1 MASALIYMA
10 QLHVIFDKDGV
21 ITDNN
26 SYHFDAWQVFFQK
39 YNVSVPAEDFH
50 ARVFGKTNQE
60 ILVELFEGPL
70 TDQQLED
77 WAEEKEAM
85 FREIYKEHFVLT
97 PGLPAFLEELYIAK
111 IPAAVATNAPQ
122 SNLDFTLDTGKI
134 RHVFQVTITPKA
146 VALPKPAPDIYI
158 KAAEL
163 LGAAPNQ
170 CVVFEDSFTGI
181 DAALA
186 AGCNVIGVAS
196 TYPAEDLA
204 KVVHHVI
211 TDFREINLAWLQS
224 WFDSRV
230 AVNK

>member
-1 MASALIYMA
+1 MA

-26 SYHFDAWQVFFQK
+26 RFHFDAWQVFFSK
-39 YNVSVPAEDFH
+39 YDVNVPAEDF
-50 ARVFGKTNQE
+50 AAKVFGKTNQE
-60 ILVELFEGPL
+60 ILVQLFDGPL
-70 TDQQLED
+70 TDDQLD
-77 WAEEKEAM
+77 SWAEEKEEM
-85 FREIYKEHFVLT
+85 FRAIYKEHFVLT
-97 PGLPAFLEELYIAK
+97 NGLPSFLEELYTAK

-122 SNLDFTLDTGKI
+122 SNLDFTLDMGKI

-163 LGAAPNQ
+163 LGAQPNQ

-181 DAALA
+181 DAALG
-186 AGCNVIGVAS
+186 AGCWVIGVAS

-204 KVVHHVI
+204 KRVHHVI
-211 TDFREINLAWLQS
+211 QDFSEIDLAWLQA
-224 WFDSRV
+224 WFDEKVS
-230 AVNK
+230 